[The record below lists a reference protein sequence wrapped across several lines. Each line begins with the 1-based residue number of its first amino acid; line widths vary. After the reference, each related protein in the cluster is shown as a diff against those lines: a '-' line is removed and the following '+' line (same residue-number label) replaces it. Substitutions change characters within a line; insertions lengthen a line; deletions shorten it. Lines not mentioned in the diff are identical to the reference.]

1 MTAGEA
7 DGTGAA
13 FSSALDL
20 AEVDRVAGV
29 LERHGERF
37 LARVFRPGE
46 IRRARRHPR
55 AFAEHVAGRFAAKEA
70 AMKALG
76 TRLARTRLP
85 RDRDR
90 PRRRA
95 ASRCSRFTAGRS
107 SARAALEVL
116 SAEVTITHG
125 RDIAA
130 AVVALADRR
139 ASGRTASSAKLA
151 LHHDRRDPTTRAR

>member
-1 MTAGEA
+1 MTPAVGLLL
-7 DGTGAA
+7 G
-13 FSSALDL
+13 LDL
-20 AEVDRVAGV
+20 TEVDRVAGV

-37 LARVFRPGE
+37 LERVFRPGE

-76 TRLARTRLP
+76 LGWRGLAFRDIEIGRDERGKPLLAFHGKALAR
-85 RDRDR
+85 
-90 PRRRA
+90 A
-95 ASRCSRFTAGRS
+95 RS
-107 SARAALEVL
+107 LEVV

-130 AVVALADRR
+130 AVVALLTQA
-139 ASGRTASSAKLA
+139 AAPAPLG
-151 LHHDRRDPTTRAR
+151 